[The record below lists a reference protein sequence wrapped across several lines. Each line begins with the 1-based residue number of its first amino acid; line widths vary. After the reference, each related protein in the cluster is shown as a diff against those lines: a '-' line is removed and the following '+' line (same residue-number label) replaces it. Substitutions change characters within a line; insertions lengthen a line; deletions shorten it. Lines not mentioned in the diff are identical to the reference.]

1 MEDRNLAD
9 ILNEHFP
16 EYSDRS
22 QTFIVCR
29 TSSGDV
35 DQDPPCP
42 NAILHS
48 QIPVYVDEN
57 HIVHY
62 NYLYS
67 IKLNSLDDLLC
78 LCNKIKEDIII
89 HGYGTKEPKLEIYD
103 TRRE

>member
-1 MEDRNLAD
+1 MEDRTLTD

-16 EYSDRS
+16 EYSDKS
-22 QTFIVCR
+22 KTFIVYR
-29 TSSGDV
+29 TSSRNV

-62 NYLYS
+62 RYLYS
-67 IKLNSLDDLLC
+67 IKLDSLDDLLQ
-78 LCNKIKEDIII
+78 LCNDLKQDIII
-89 HGYGTKEPKLEIYD
+89 HGYETKEPEIEIYD
-103 TRRE
+103 EFRE